1 MTGLHCGD
9 TKIPGLLCPFANG
22 YTQKDIHH
30 TSCQSSHHPRMAS
43 AFDAHYHHHISPRRT
58 CTKSACFG
66 SILAESSYTA
76 LSIHCVPH
84 RFSHTPSSS
93 SLPTSTIRPS
103 LVTASQA
110 IASIVVF
117 PPRPSAG
124 ERTRWRRMSSC
135 PPCGRRNSHCLSW
148 RRPWKRTVGSS
159 HGGTTVSPSD
169 GVVMSKVDCF
179 VVEVSRAGASM
190 SIATSTRSHSAAM
203 SQFWPSRHQS
213 SSDRSSFV
221 SSLAS

>member
-1 MTGLHCGD
+1 MPLR
-9 TKIPGLLCPFANG
+9 KWVYA
-22 YTQKDIHH
+22 KDIHH
-30 TSCQSSHHPRMAS
+30 TSCQSSHPRTAS
-43 AFDAHYHHHISPRRT
+43 AFDAHYHHHTSLRRT
-58 CTKSACFG
+58 CAKSACSG

-93 SLPTSTIRPS
+93 SPLTSTIRPS
-103 LVTASQA
+103 LVAASQA

-148 RRPWKRTVGSS
+148 RRPWMRTVGSS
-159 HGGTTVSPSD
+159 HGGMTVNPSD
-169 GVVMSKVDCF
+169 GVVMWRVDCF
-179 VVEVSRAGASM
+179 VAEVSRAGVLL

-203 SQFWPSRHQS
+203 SQFSPSRYQS

>member
-30 TSCQSSHHPRMAS
+30 PSCQSSHRRRTAS
-43 AFDAHYHHHISPRRT
+43 AFDAHYHRHISPRKT
-58 CTKSACFG
+58 CAKSAYFG

-93 SLPTSTIRPS
+93 SPLTSTIRPS
-103 LVTASQA
+103 LVAAAQA
-110 IASIVVF
+110 IASIVAF
-117 PPRPSAG
+117 PPRPSA
-124 ERTRWRRMSSC
+124 EETMRWKRRSSC

-159 HGGTTVSPSD
+159 HGGMTVNPSD
-169 GVVMSKVDCF
+169 GVVMSRVDCF
-179 VVEVSRAGASM
+179 VAEVSRAGVLL

-203 SQFWPSRHQS
+203 SQFWPSQRQS
-213 SSDRSSFV
+213 CSDRSSFV